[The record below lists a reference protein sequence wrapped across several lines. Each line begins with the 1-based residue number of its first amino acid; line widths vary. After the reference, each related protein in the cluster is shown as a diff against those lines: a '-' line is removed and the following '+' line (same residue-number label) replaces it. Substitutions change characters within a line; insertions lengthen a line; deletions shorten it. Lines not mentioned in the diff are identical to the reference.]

1 MKMTIIAV
9 LLIGALRA
17 QSRDETPQRPLSL
30 GEFTKLAAQCSPKA
44 SVATLLAIARIES
57 GYFPL
62 AMSVNYP
69 DLAAESLGVGQ
80 GSAVL
85 SRQPSSLREGLAW
98 TRWFSNR
105 GLTVS
110 IGLMQVNTEHLSSLG
125 LTAEELFDPCIN
137 INVGWKIFTGHF
149 NEAKAALGSGNQAF
163 RAALSAYNSGSLTK
177 GYANGY
183 VDKTLDSGA
192 LKTAPVIDPP
202 LEPLATS
209 QQDNVLQSET
219 KTTETDPYKAATK
232 VNWKVNTA
240 PWEKKDSTKK

>member
-1 MKMTIIAV
+1 MKISTTVV
-9 LLIGALRA
+9 LLMGALRA
-17 QSRDETPQRPLSL
+17 QSPEEKPPRPLSL
-30 GEFTKLAAQCSPKA
+30 VEFGKLAGQCAPKA
-44 SVATLLAIARIES
+44 PVTALLAIARIES
-57 GYFPL
+57 GYYPL
-62 AMSVNYP
+62 ALSVNYP

-85 SRQPSSLREGLAW
+85 SRQPSTLREALAW

-110 IGLMQVNTEHLSSLG
+110 IGLMQVNTENLPALG
-125 LTAEELFDPCIN
+125 LTAEDLFDPCIN
-137 INVGWKIFTGHF
+137 ITAGWKIFTGHF

-163 RAALSAYNSGSLTK
+163 RAALSAYNSGSLTQ

-192 LKTAPVIDPP
+192 LKSGQVIEPP
-202 LEPLATS
+202 QEIATS
-209 QQDNVLQSET
+209 GVNNVLQSAET
-219 KTTETDPYKAATK
+219 KTAEPDPYKAATK
-232 VNWKVNTA
+232 VTWKVNTA

>member
-1 MKMTIIAV
+1 MKITMIAG

-17 QSRDETPQRPLSL
+17 QGQDETPPRPLSL
-30 GEFTKLAAQCSPKA
+30 AEFSKIAGQCTPKA
-44 SVATLLAIARIES
+44 PVATLLAIARIES
-57 GYFPL
+57 GYYPL
-62 AMSVNYP
+62 ALSVNYP

-85 SRQPSSLREGLAW
+85 SRQPSSLREALAW

-110 IGLMQVNTEHLSSLG
+110 VGLMQVNTEHLPALG
-125 LTAEELFDPCIN
+125 LSVEDLFDPCIN
-137 INVGWKIFTGHF
+137 ITAGWKIFTGHF

-163 RAALSAYNSGSLTK
+163 RAALSAYNSGSLTQ

-192 LKTAPVIDPP
+192 LKPSEVMEPP
-202 LEPLATS
+202 PALATS
-209 QQDNVLQSET
+209 GQNNVLQSTET
-219 KTTETDPYKAATK
+219 KTTEADPYKAATK
-232 VNWKVNTA
+232 VAWKVNTA